1 MIEVVIQG
9 VKGCFHE
16 IAAHKF
22 FGEREE
28 LQLIECDSFRKMFMA
43 LEEKSSRYAV
53 MAIEN
58 TVAGSILPNYALLMQ
73 SDYTIIGE
81 VYQRIQHQLMSLP
94 GVGLEDLKQVRSHPM
109 ALLQCLDFFSK
120 RKDIQLVEAADTAG
134 SAKDLQESPQEGIAV
149 IASSLAA
156 ERYSMNIIAEGIETN
171 PRNFTRFLVLQ
182 ATEEAK
188 IRSDFNKASICF
200 RLGHEVGSL
209 AKVLA
214 VFAENAINLTKIQS
228 LPVIGSEW
236 QYLFLVDLE
245 FENPEIYEKSLS
257 QAQTYLEEL
266 KVLGKYRAGIKY
278 RS

>member
-22 FGEREE
+22 FGEREPLE
-28 LQLIECDSFRKMFMA
+28 LVECDSFRKMFMS
-43 LEEKSSRYAV
+43 LEESPARYAV

-58 TVAGSILPNYALLMQ
+58 TVAGSILPNYAHLMK
-73 SDYTIIGE
+73 SNYTIIGE

-94 GVGLEDLKQVRSHPM
+94 GVGLDEITKVRSHPM
-109 ALLQCLDFFSK
+109 ALLQCLEFFSK
-120 RKDIQLVEAADTAG
+120 RKNVQLIEAADTAG
-134 SAKDLQESPQEGIAV
+134 SAKDLQESPEKGVAV

-156 ERYSMNIIAEGIETN
+156 ERYNMNIIAEGIETN

-182 ATEEAK
+182 NNTQANFEM
-188 IRSDFNKASICF
+188 DYNKASICF

-214 VFAENAINLTKIQS
+214 VFAESSINLTKIQS

-236 QYLFLVDLE
+236 QYLFLADLE
-245 FENPEIYEKSLS
+245 FENQAVYQNGMNKAEK
-257 QAQTYLEEL
+257 YLEEL
-266 KVLGKYRAGIKY
+266 KVLGRYRAGVKY
-278 RS
+278 RT